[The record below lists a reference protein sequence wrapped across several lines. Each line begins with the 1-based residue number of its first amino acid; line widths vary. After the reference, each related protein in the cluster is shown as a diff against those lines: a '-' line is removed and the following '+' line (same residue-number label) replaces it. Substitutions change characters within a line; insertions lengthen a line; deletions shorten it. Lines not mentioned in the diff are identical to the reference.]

1 MRRLAAPF
9 LLFLLCVGFYWK
21 LTLSNDYT
29 FLDSPDLANL
39 DLPRLQFQSAT
50 WRQSHIPLWD
60 PYQWLGQPFL
70 GQITGLAYPANWTL
84 PWFPVDDTG
93 KLTLKSVHWYLVL
106 LHFQAAL
113 FAYFLCRDWKRSHA
127 ASIIGGLVFALGG
140 FLGTT
145 DWPQILNGV
154 LWLPLIVLFLVRA
167 LRGRRPVASAAL
179 SGAFLGLAWLS
190 GHHEVPIYASTVI
203 AAVWLTALAR
213 GPRRIDIVKLAAT
226 AAVATG
232 LISTL
237 QILPAQEYAPNVKR
251 WVGIENPI
259 AWNEPVPYSV
269 HQHFTWKPAEIL
281 GIVTARPPVH
291 VNPFIGIVAF
301 SLALLGAYHG
311 WRRLP
316 QVRILVAIALA
327 GIFLSLAATNVFHGL
342 LYAALPIFGKA
353 RVPARALALFSFAVA
368 PLVAYGFDALQRRSS
383 PWLRRTIY
391 TLIAIT
397 AILYLAAAIGLRP
410 AEAQMFTALTAALG
424 AILFAAARAR
434 AIPQAALAI
443 PLTLLI
449 LVEIGSVSG
458 AELANRTLP
467 TRAGYID
474 NLYRH
479 TDLVNYLKNQ
489 PQPIRV
495 EVSDSDIPY
504 NFGDWHGIPV
514 LGGFAASVS
523 TNVLKL
529 EKHKPRVQDLL
540 GINYYI
546 GKAPPRPDLVLL
558 TDTSSGL
565 NIYRNPAALP
575 RTWTVHAAAQVK
587 DADAI
592 NARLD
597 APEFQPRQEALFLE
611 TPPTLEACPGNDEVA
626 LSGSTNP
633 NRIHI
638 NVKLNCRAL
647 VVLSDTFFPG
657 WRARVDGKE
666 TAILAPYGALRGV
679 VVEKG
684 AHHIEF
690 AYLPTSAVAGAALTA
705 SGVLFVFWTLW
716 FSRKRKTS

>member
-1 MRRLAAPF
+1 
-9 LLFLLCVGFYWK
+9 
-21 LTLSNDYT
+21 
-29 FLDSPDLANL
+29 
-39 DLPRLQFQSAT
+39 
-50 WRQSHIPLWD
+50 
-60 PYQWLGQPFL
+60 
-70 GQITGLAYPANWTL
+70 
-84 PWFPVDDTG
+84 
-93 KLTLKSVHWYLVL
+93 
-106 LHFQAAL
+106 
-113 FAYFLCRDWKRSHA
+113 
-127 ASIIGGLVFALGG
+127 
-140 FLGTT
+140 
-145 DWPQILNGV
+145 
-154 LWLPLIVLFLVRA
+154 
-167 LRGRRPVASAAL
+167 
-179 SGAFLGLAWLS
+179 
-190 GHHEVPIYASTVI
+190 
-203 AAVWLTALAR
+203 
-213 GPRRIDIVKLAAT
+213 
-226 AAVATG
+226 
-232 LISTL
+232 
-237 QILPAQEYAPNVKR
+237 
-251 WVGIENPI
+251 
-259 AWNEPVPYSV
+259 
-269 HQHFTWKPAEIL
+269 
-281 GIVTARPPVH
+281 
-291 VNPFIGIVAF
+291 
-301 SLALLGAYHG
+301 
-311 WRRLP
+311 
-316 QVRILVAIALA
+316 VRILVAIALA

-391 TLIAIT
+391 TLVAIT
-397 AILYLAAAIGLRP
+397 AILYLAAAIGIRP